1 MTLVGA
7 QVPQTLAIGS
17 MKFNPEGE
25 GGRNIGRNILYKCIY
40 KEEIENVRTSQFK
53 GPRINRL

>member
-25 GGRNIGRNILYKCIY
+25 GGRNVLYKYIY